1 MKIIVGHSN
10 MDLDSIGSMVLA
22 RCLFPD
28 HRLVASR
35 QIHPVARHLDN
46 LYRERLD
53 CLPAAQLSG
62 QRVERM
68 VVVDTRQRR
77 RIEEYLQPLGQ
88 LPDDILVFD
97 HHTDDACDIPG
108 AVVREKAVGANTTL
122 LGMELLRRSVSLH
135 PDDATMALTGIYADT
150 GNFTHEN
157 VEYSDFQVASLCL
170 QHGASLPLV
179 RQFLRPLAESR
190 QLALFHEILNGLSA
204 RGYGGHRVQLCLLEL
219 ERQSAGLAAVVEQ
232 VFEVEGPD
240 ALFVVFSFPAEKQ
253 SLLIA
258 RSRSRDIDLLA
269 ALAAFGAA
277 GHALAASAQLKG
289 RWGPEVLEELDRHLS
304 QVLRPAPTAAR
315 LMRRDYPTLREEMSL
330 LEATVELEKAGWTGA
345 PVAGPGGEL
354 AGFLSLRDIMK
365 GRRSGQLKAPVRAYM
380 TRNLVSAS
388 PQTPMREIGELFL
401 RRPVG
406 QVPLVDSGRLVGL
419 VSLADYLGYLEERRR
434 QDAEFLQRL
443 REKSA
448 PPGGGS

>member
-35 QIHPVARHLDN
+35 QIHPVARPLFN
-46 LYRERLD
+46 LYQERLGF
-53 CLPAAQLSG
+53 LPASQLAG

-68 VVVDTRQRR
+68 VVVDTRLRR
-77 RIEEYLQPLGQ
+77 RVEEYLQPLGR

-97 HHTDDACDIPG
+97 HHADEACDIPG
-108 AVVREKAVGANTTL
+108 AVVREKEVGANTTL
-122 LGMELLRRSVSLH
+122 LGLELLRRSVTLH
-135 PDDATMALTGIYADT
+135 PDDATVALTGIYADT
-150 GNFTHEN
+150 SNFTHEN
-157 VEYSDFQVASLCL
+157 VEYADFQVASLCL

-179 RQFLRPLAESR
+179 RQFLRPLAETH
-190 QLALFHEILNGLSA
+190 QLALFHEVLGALSA
-204 RGYGGHRVQLCLLEL
+204 RSYGGHLVQLCRLEM

-240 ALFVVFSFPAEKQ
+240 ALFVVFAIPAEKQ

-269 ALAAFGAA
+269 ALASFGAA

-289 RWGPEVLEELDRHLS
+289 RWGPEVLEELDGRLARAL
-304 QVLRPAPTAAR
+304 QPAPTAAR
-315 LMRRDYPTLREEMSL
+315 IMRRDHPTLREDMSL
-330 LEATVELEKAGWTGA
+330 LEASDELEKAGWTGA
-345 PVAGPGGEL
+345 PVVGPGGQL

-365 GRRSGQLKAPVRAYM
+365 GRRAGQLKSPVRAYM
-380 TRNLVSAS
+380 TRHLLSAS
-388 PQTPMREIGELFL
+388 PQTPLRAIGELFMK
-401 RRPVG
+401 RPVG
-406 QVPLVDSGRLVGL
+406 HVPLVEDGRLVGL
-419 VSLADYLGYLEERRR
+419 ASLADYMGYLEERRR

-443 REKSA
+443 REKA
-448 PPGGGS
+448 VPAGEA

>member
-35 QIHPVARHLDN
+35 QIHPVARHLYN
-46 LYRERLD
+46 LYQERLGF
-53 CLPAAQLSG
+53 LPAAQLAG

-77 RIEEYLQPLGQ
+77 RVEEYLQPLGQ

-97 HHTDDACDIPG
+97 HHVDETSDIPG
-108 AVVREKAVGANTTL
+108 AVIRGKAVGANTTL
-122 LGMELLRRSVSLH
+122 LGLELLRRSVTLH
-135 PDDATMALTGIYADT
+135 PDDATVALTGIYADT

-157 VEYSDFQVASLCL
+157 VEYADFQVASLCL

-190 QLALFHEILNGLSA
+190 QLALFHETLNGLVGRS
-204 RGYGGHRVQLCLLEL
+204 YGGHLVQLCHLEL

-240 ALFVVFSFPAEKQ
+240 ALFAVFSFPAERQ

-258 RSRSRDIDLLA
+258 RSRSRDIDLLQ

-289 RWGPEVLEELDRHLS
+289 RWGRGVLEELDRHLS
-304 QVLRPAPTAAR
+304 EVLQPAPTAAR
-315 LMRRDYPTLREEMSL
+315 IMRTDFPVLREDMSL
-330 LEATVELEKAGWTGA
+330 LEAAVELEKAGCTGA
-345 PVAGPGGEL
+345 PVTGPGGEL
-354 AGFLSLRDIMK
+354 VGFLSLRDIMK
-365 GRRSGQLKAPVRAYM
+365 GRQSGQMKAPVRAYM
-380 TRNLVSAS
+380 TRNLVSAT
-388 PQTPMREIGELFL
+388 PQTPLREIGQLFL
-401 RRPVG
+401 NRPVG
-406 QVPLVDSGRLVGL
+406 HVPLVDSGRLVGL
-419 VSLADYLGYLEERRR
+419 ASLADYLGYLEERRR

-448 PPGGGS
+448 PPGDS

>member
-77 RIEEYLQPLGQ
+77 RVEEYLQPLGQ

-157 VEYSDFQVASLCL
+157 VEYADFQVASLCL

-190 QLALFHEILNGLSA
+190 QLALFHETLGGLAA
-204 RGYGGHRVQLCLLEL
+204 RGYGGHRVQLCHLEL

-240 ALFVVFSFPAEKQ
+240 ALFAVFSIPAEKQ

-258 RSRSRDIDLLA
+258 RSRSRDIDLLQ

-448 PPGGGS
+448 PPGGS

>member
-1 MKIIVGHSN
+1 VKIIVGHSN

-35 QIHPVARHLDN
+35 QIHPVARHLYN
-46 LYRERLD
+46 LYQERLGF
-53 CLPAAQLSG
+53 LTAAQLSG
-62 QRVERM
+62 QPVERM

-77 RIEEYLQPLGQ
+77 RVEEYLQSLGQ
-88 LPDDILVFD
+88 LPGDIVVFD
-97 HHTDDACDIPG
+97 HHAGDACDIPG
-108 AVVREKAVGANTTL
+108 AVIREKAVGANTTL
-122 LGMELLRRSVSLH
+122 LGLELLRRSVTLH
-135 PDDATMALTGIYADT
+135 PDDATVALTGIYADT

-157 VEYSDFQVASLCL
+157 VEYADFQVASLCL

-190 QLALFHEILNGLSA
+190 QLALFHETLGGLKA
-204 RGYGGHRVQLCLLEL
+204 RGYGGHLVQLCHLEL

-240 ALFVVFSFPAEKQ
+240 ALFAVFSIPVEKQ

-289 RWGPEVLEELDRHLS
+289 RWGPGVLEELDRHLG
-304 QVLRPAPTAAR
+304 QVLQPAPTAAR
-315 LMRRDYPTLREEMSL
+315 IMRRDYPALREDMSL
-330 LEATVELEKAGWTGA
+330 LEAAVALEKAGWTGA
-345 PVAGPGGEL
+345 PVTGPGGEL

-365 GRRSGQLKAPVRAYM
+365 GRRSGQMKAPVRAYM
-380 TRNLVSAS
+380 TRNLLSAS
-388 PQTPMREIGELFL
+388 PRTPMREIGELFL
-401 RRPVG
+401 KRPVG
-406 QVPLVDSGRLVGL
+406 HVPLVDSGRLVGL
-419 VSLADYLGYLEERRR
+419 ASLADYLGYLEERRR

-448 PPGGGS
+448 PLGGS